1 MTAEPKETKASA
13 PRRQKKLE
21 PRKLTKYFCPEC
33 STGNKR
39 KYLYNVGRD
48 GRDTCFRVWHLEWN
62 TGNDI
67 PRELVR
73 NHKMRDRAP
82 PTKPGKKRRC
92 RQRQSGDQQSV
103 GSDGSGE
110 EGK

>member
-13 PRRQKKLE
+13 PRRQKK
-21 PRKLTKYFCPEC
+21 RASKT
-33 STGNKR
+33 